1 MYRGQVMGWKT
12 INNKRYYYHMTTI
25 NGVTQ
30 STYKGNGIDALLC
43 EYIVAQRK
51 AAREQRKADNAALV
65 AQIELDEQS
74 LIQYH
79 ESMTD
84 LYRVWK
90 IAEGFH
96 LHSGVWRKRGMVTRR
111 PIMTQSSANIMPP
124 SHDEIMKAIEKE
136 KVRREFAAGNVDQ
149 LIKRY
154 RGNPA
159 VTALECLLSAIGDD
173 AYHHQEACR
182 RKFRKL
188 RQALAGPDPNPIVEL
203 LASRVALAW
212 FDVHFADAS
221 FYVRMNLD
229 DFALVESF
237 DRRRHRASRRLNQAI
252 KQLSDVQNT
261 TSSDVY
267 RKMPRFEFMSAVGAN

>member
-1 MYRGQVMGWKT
+1 MGWKT
-12 INNKRYYYHMTTI
+12 INNRRYYYHMTTL
-25 NGVTQ
+25 NGVTH
-30 STYKGNGIDALLC
+30 STYIGNGIEAIMC
-43 EYIVAQRK
+43 ESLVAERK
-51 AAREQRKADNAALV
+51 TAREHRKADNAALV
-65 AQIELDEQS
+65 AQIKLDEQP

-79 ESMTD
+79 KSMTD
-84 LYRVWK
+84 LYRAWK

-111 PIMTQSSANIMPP
+111 LIMTPLFDNIMPP
-124 SHDEIMKAIEKE
+124 SNYEIMKAIEKE
-136 KVRREFAAGNVDQ
+136 KVRREFEAGDVDR
-149 LIKRY
+149 LIKKY

-159 VTALECLLSAIGDD
+159 VTALECLLSAIGPD
-173 AYHHQEACR
+173 AYYHQEACR

-188 RQALAGPDPNPIVEL
+188 RQALAGPDPTPIVEL

-229 DFALVESF
+229 DFALVESY

-252 KQLSDVQNT
+252 S
-261 TSSDVY
+261 
-267 RKMPRFEFMSAVGAN
+267 RC